1 MCTAQDQILHGALS
15 GQSCADAKCCVY
27 VHSLYHQ
34 ACAALHLSMCCLT
47 LNITAAHSCTAA
59 SILSLL
65 VLCPNWV
72 GKLSYV
78 DMPMRHASS
87 NLCQIG
93 I

>member
-1 MCTAQDQILHGALS
+1 MVRFPGSPVLTPNAVYMFILCIIRHVLP
-15 GQSCADAKCCVY
+15 CI
-27 VHSLYHQ
+27 L
-34 ACAALHLSMCCLT
+34 ACAVLACLT